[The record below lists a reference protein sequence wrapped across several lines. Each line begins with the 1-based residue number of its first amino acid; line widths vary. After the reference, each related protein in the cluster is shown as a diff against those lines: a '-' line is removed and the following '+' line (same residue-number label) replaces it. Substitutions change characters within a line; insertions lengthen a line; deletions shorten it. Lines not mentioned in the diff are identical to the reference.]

1 MLFGSDEEIF
11 TCSIEYGP
19 AANALPALTLS
30 SMAAT
35 AILRVI
41 ANLDIALPQVD
52 KTLGFAEIRF
62 SNSDAILHELVGII
76 VAVHLR
82 RE

>member
-1 MLFGSDEEIF
+1 
-11 TCSIEYGP
+11 
-19 AANALPALTLS
+19 
-30 SMAAT
+30 MAAT